1 MGRFVPSPTVL
12 TDLQVDGTT
21 MVVDESNHRL
31 GIGTATPQAAL
42 DVAGDIFPSA
52 DATHDL
58 GSSSKRWDN
67 IFTNDLHLANDRGD
81 YTIIEEEEYLSI
93 RNNKSG
99 KLYKF
104 VLEEIPED

>member
-1 MGRFVPSPTVL
+1 MGSWNSSPTVL
-12 TDLQVDGTT
+12 TDLAVDGTT
-21 MVVDESNHRL
+21 VVVDATNNRL

-42 DVAGDIFPSA
+42 DVAGNVFPAA
-52 DATHDL
+52 DASHDL
-58 GSSSKRWDN
+58 GSTTKRWN
-67 IFTNDLHLANDRGD
+67 NMYTNDLHLANDRGD
-81 YTIIEEEEYLSI
+81 YTIVEEEEYLSI